1 LAPGLDRQ
9 RRACSGEPT
18 TSDDQQRHVGAP
30 DSELQPERER
40 RGKTHDQLAEI
51 QRDQREPG
59 AANEHVDG
67 AKRDVAA
74 TTAAHPQEPAQIDP
88 GLRGRRWIERLLGV
102 DEGGGLAALR
112 DVAQTRDEK
121 ARAPRRRPAH
131 DLGDLPASRNHAL
144 HTQKTNQVMSIR
156 QA

>member
-1 LAPGLDRQ
+1 M
-9 RRACSGEPT
+9 
-18 TSDDQQRHVGAP
+18 
-30 DSELQPERER
+30 PERTSR
-40 RGKTHDQLAEI
+40 SRAVALASARILMFAVWVRTARGCSRSAGSHRST
-51 QRDQREPG
+51 
-59 AANEHVDG
+59 AAA

-88 GLRGRRWIERLLGV
+88 GLRGRRWIEHLLGV

-131 DLGDLPASRNHAL
+131 DLGDLPASHSHAL
-144 HTQKTNQVMSIR
+144 HTPEN
-156 QA
+156 